1 MSSAVTAKVNEQDSV
16 TEQRPVA
23 TADSWAGHQPLP
35 AVAPRSERAFSIW
48 LEQSLI
54 QCKRLLIGWMR
65 DPATT
70 IQTLIYPAATLI
82 MFRIVLGDSITQ
94 ATGMPSIYGTVPMVM
109 LVAAMSGSVV
119 SALGFKTEK
128 ATGLLGRFYTMP
140 IHRAAGLTGRLLAE
154 ALRVLVTSVF
164 VLIVGVCIGFRFWY
178 GPAASI
184 AMLAIPI
191 LFAIGFAVLV
201 TALATLTEGVL
212 LVSLIGIVNTL
223 LMFFNSGF
231 VPVFAYP
238 VWLQQTVENQPMST
252 AIDAMRG
259 LSYDGPIATPLWK
272 TVAWSVGMIV
282 VCAYPAIRG
291 YRRAAETGA

>member
-1 MSSAVTAKVNEQDSV
+1 MSSAVTAQVDEQDSAAGQDSAV
-16 TEQRPVA
+16 EVE
-23 TADSWAGHQPLP
+23 SWAGHQPLP
-35 AVAPRSERAFSIW
+35 VVKPRSERALSIW

-238 VWLQQTVENQPMST
+238 VWLQKTVENQPMST

-259 LSYDGPIATPLWK
+259 LSYDGPIAAPLWK